1 MSNMGNSNLKIIAA
15 AFAAALVVGGGAVF
29 ALKGLSPSLP
39 AGPAASAPA
48 GEAAGKDSGGFLDG
62 LMQKVRGL
70 TNANS
75 ETPAQGIE
83 TIVALAKNHD
93 AAGYKAR
100 VKTDFAATLAVNA
113 IKGAWPEA
121 AKTSDDKL
129 KQQVLAS
136 FDTALAGKT
145 PPADDASS
153 FVFGALALKDI
164 TYTGIANVEENN
176 GAAIVDINLASKEC
190 LPDGYTLRLVLTKN
204 DQGQWIVQ
212 SISKAEAYV
221 NAIRDGQK
229 AAEKRFYEQY
239 VAIGKRYQEA
249 MAAINGKYVTRSD
262 KYCDEYAAADKE
274 LRDSIAAL
282 PLPPRL
288 SGLTDAFRHRSELV
302 DEHIRLIRAAY
313 AAKDNSKSTRQDIN
327 TLAGQ
332 IREVNQIITNLIK
345 SIQ

>member
-93 AAGYKAR
+93 AAGFKAR

-153 FVFGALALKDI
+153 FIFGALALKDI
-164 TYTGIANVEENN
+164 TYTGIANV
-176 GAAIVDINLASKEC
+176 
-190 LPDGYTLRLVLTKN
+190 
-204 DQGQWIVQ
+204 
-212 SISKAEAYV
+212 
-221 NAIRDGQK
+221 
-229 AAEKRFYEQY
+229 
-239 VAIGKRYQEA
+239 
-249 MAAINGKYVTRSD
+249 
-262 KYCDEYAAADKE
+262 
-274 LRDSIAAL
+274 
-282 PLPPRL
+282 
-288 SGLTDAFRHRSELV
+288 
-302 DEHIRLIRAAY
+302 
-313 AAKDNSKSTRQDIN
+313 
-327 TLAGQ
+327 
-332 IREVNQIITNLIK
+332 
-345 SIQ
+345 